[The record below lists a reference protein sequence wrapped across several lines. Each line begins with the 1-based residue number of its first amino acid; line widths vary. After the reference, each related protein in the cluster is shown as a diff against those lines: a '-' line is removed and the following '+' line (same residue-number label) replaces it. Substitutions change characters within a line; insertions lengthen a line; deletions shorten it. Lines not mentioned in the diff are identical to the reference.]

1 MRPDHAIQAD
11 AVADEQIRWQERRDD
26 YRTRTREAAENI
38 ERDAVSEVVLNVSEQ
53 GVLVYS
59 RNLCTVLDGPR
70 DATAGPR
77 LEVCA

>member
-38 ERDAVSEVVLNVSEQ
+38 ERDAVSEV
-53 GVLVYS
+53 Y
-59 RNLCTVLDGPR
+59 
-70 DATAGPR
+70 
-77 LEVCA
+77 